1 MMIIFPDKTSRVTE
15 ITPVTVDVLLQDL
28 GINSFAVLVLQNG
41 KLVTEDAV
49 VENGDEIRV
58 IRIAHGG

>member
-1 MMIIFPDKTSRVTE
+1 MKIIFPDKTSRVTE

-28 GINSFAVLVLQNG
+28 GINSLEVLVLRNG
-41 KLVTEDAV
+41 TLVTADAI

>member
-1 MMIIFPDKTSRVTE
+1 MKIIFPDKTSRVTE

-28 GINSFAVLVLQNG
+28 GINSFEVLVLQNG

>member
-1 MMIIFPDKTSRVTE
+1 MKIIFPDKTSRVTE
-15 ITPVTVDVLLQDL
+15 ITPVTVDVFLQDL
-28 GINSFAVLVLQNG
+28 GINSLEVLVLRNG
-41 KLVTEDAV
+41 TLVTADAI